1 MRHPKI
7 TPATLALAASML
19 AVPAAAEPGDSAD
32 ASGTAA
38 AIVADPATIRRIAD
52 LRFGRFAS
60 PGNPSTIRIN
70 VDGTF
75 NATGEVV
82 SSTRMAQPA
91 DGRGPAQFI
100 VEQAGNFG
108 GTVFIPGTI
117 IITNGTANMTV
128 NSITG
133 RLVVISGVG
142 RNRVYR
148 LDMGGTLRINGN
160 QAPGNYRGEF
170 NVTVIY
176 N

>member
-7 TPATLALAASML
+7 FPLAVVLAASML
-19 AVPAAAEPGDSAD
+19 AVPASAAPGDSFEGD
-32 ASGTAA
+32 GTAA
-38 AIVADPATIRRIAD
+38 AEVADPATIQRIAD

-60 PGNPSTIRIN
+60 PGNASTIRIN

-75 NATGEVV
+75 NATGEVA
-82 SSTRMAQPA
+82 SSTGMAQPA
-91 DGRGPAQFI
+91 DGRGPAQFT
-100 VEQAGNFG
+100 VEQAGNRG

-142 RNRVYR
+142 RNRIYR

-160 QAPGNYRGEF
+160 QAPGSYRGEF
-170 NVTVIY
+170 DVTVIY

>member
-1 MRHPKI
+1 MRHPKFI
-7 TPATLALAASML
+7 AAALALAAS
-19 AVPAAAEPGDSAD
+19 APAFAAPGDTVES
-32 ASGTAA
+32 SGTAA
-38 AIVADPATIRRIAD
+38 AEVADPATIRRVAD
-52 LRFGRFAS
+52 LRFGRFAT

-70 VDGTF
+70 VDGSF

-82 SSTRMAQPA
+82 SSTGMAQPA

-100 VEQAGNFG
+100 VEQAGNRG

-128 NSITG
+128 NAITG

-148 LDMGGTLRINGN
+148 LDLGGTLRINGN
-160 QAPGNYRGEF
+160 QAPGFYRGEF
-170 NVTVIY
+170 DVTVIY